1 MVFCAVLPG
10 DSTFYEIDCRKF
22 VQAVRRCPE
31 NSPAHQCGR
40 VILLD
45 VIEEAFRG
53 SVPSACPDTAL
64 DLQCN
69 LVLRYRI
76 VKPPFPRR
84 VESVLLDTLHLQVR
98 PADDGK
104 NIPYL
109 WRIRRISG
117 FLFPFDS
124 LLIHLVDVLIRA
136 VYAPRRQNGD
146 LPRIVCDMFAMSERK
161 IFVIIQCTGRNV
173 NRLWPCL
180 DFVHAAEDRDAVSLV
195 FAHCFSLLFR

>member
-1 MVFCAVLPG
+1 MPPL
-10 DSTFYEIDCRKF
+10 
-22 VQAVRRCPE
+22 
-31 NSPAHQCGR
+31 
-40 VILLD
+40 
-45 VIEEAFRG
+45 
-53 SVPSACPDTAL
+53 CPDTSL
-64 DLQCN
+64 DLESN

-84 VESVLLDTLHLQVR
+84 VEPVLLDTLHLQIG

-117 FLFPFDS
+117 FLFPYDS

-161 IFVIIQCTGRNV
+161 IFVIIQCPGRNV
-173 NRLWPCL
+173 NRLRSCF
-180 DFVHAAEDRDAVSLV
+180 DFVHAAENRYAVPLV